1 MIDKKDYLNISKEFG
16 TNINVNGENCRKYRE
31 CKYYLNRKGQPNAK
45 YVLCTHDLL
54 LPFLEEKIKTSYQ
67 GIITTKSQSL

>member
-31 CKYYLNRKGQPNAK
+31 CKYYLNRKG
-45 YVLCTHDLL
+45 
-54 LPFLEEKIKTSYQ
+54 
-67 GIITTKSQSL
+67 